1 MKYLVAV
8 RALCEFTAK
17 RGDLDLRFTPAPSAQ
32 EGIAGHALVAARR
45 ADSYQIE
52 VGLEADYKN
61 LRVRGRADGYDP
73 EKNQLEEV
81 KTYRGDLH
89 AIPANRRNLHWA
101 QVKIY
106 GWLLCRQNS
115 LAEIN
120 LALVYFDINSLQE
133 TPLTA
138 LYSATALRDFFEGLC
153 EQFLVWAHREM
164 AHRSERDTALTVL
177 RFPHESF
184 RPGQRELAE
193 AVYKTSQA
201 GSCLMAQATTGIG
214 KTIGTVFPLLKSMPK
229 QRLDKIFFLAA
240 KTPGR
245 KLALEALKLA
255 GGPPQRGSTML
266 LQVNAPTALPDSA
279 ESPIAHQSAVQPA
292 SSLPLR
298 VLELVARDKAC
309 EHTDK
314 ACHGDACPLA
324 KGFYDRLPAA
334 RSAAF
339 QPLPKLMST
348 SPRESAGSLVVLDKA
363 ALRELAL
370 DHHVCPYYLSQ
381 ELALWSDV
389 VVGDYNYFFD
399 TSAMLYNM
407 SATHQWRVSLL
418 VDEAHNMIERA
429 RKMYS
434 ATLDQAQLHKLH
446 ASAPN
451 VVKKS
456 LEKLNRLFSELHQM
470 QTANYQVMVDLPV
483 NFLKALQQTL
493 SGITD
498 FLVANPTRVDV
509 ELQSFYFEALHFS
522 RMAEAF
528 GEHSIFDITL
538 QEELAGDG
546 LMNGPS
552 HDCAVLNIR
561 NVVPAPFLQPRFAA
575 AQSATLFSATLNPPD
590 FYRQTLG
597 LPDKAGWIDVQSPF
611 KPEQLRVAAVSNIS
625 TRYQHRAQSLGP
637 IAELMAAQYDKTPG
651 NYLAFTSSY
660 DYLAKLSVLFKQRFP
675 HIPVWEQTRQMLEA
689 DREGFLARF
698 TCTSRGIGF
707 AVLGGAFAEGVDLP
721 GKRLIGAFIATLGLP
736 QINAVNEEIKKRM
749 ASWLEKDLAAATAR
763 IGHSA
768 ESKAKSIDQGYNYT
782 YLYPGVQKVVQAA
795 GRVIRT
801 QSDQGVILLMDDRF
815 THEDVMQL
823 LPQWWHVE
831 RLFAPRSHINTGR

>member
-32 EGIAGHALVAARR
+32 EGIAGHALVASRR
-45 ADSYQIE
+45 GDSYQIE

-133 TPLTA
+133 TPLTE
-138 LYSATALRDFFEGLC
+138 LYSATALRDFFDSLC
-153 EQFLVWAHREM
+153 EQFLFWAHREM
-164 AHRSERDTALTVL
+164 THRSERDAALTVL

-201 GSCLMAQATTGIG
+201 GGCLMAQATTGIG

-255 GGPPQRGSTML
+255 GRPPQPDLTML
-266 LQVNAPTALPDSA
+266 LQANAPTTLTDSA
-279 ESPIAHQSAVQPA
+279 ESQTAKQSTVQA
-292 SSLPLR
+292 TSSLPLR
-298 VLELVARDKAC
+298 ALELVARAKAC
-309 EHTDK
+309 EHPDK

-339 QPLPKLMST
+339 QPLPRLAPTST
-348 SPRESAGSLVVLDKA
+348 SESAGNLVVLDKA

-370 DHHVCPYYLSQ
+370 AHHVCPYYLSQ

-389 VVGDYNYFFD
+389 VIGDYNYFFD

-434 ATLDQAQLHKLH
+434 ATLDQAQLHQLH
-446 ASAPN
+446 ASAPTA
-451 VVKKS
+451 VKKS
-456 LEKLNRLFSELHQM
+456 LEKLNRHFSELHQT
-470 QTANYQVMVDLPV
+470 QIATYQVLVDLPV

-538 QEELAGDG
+538 QGELAGDG
-546 LMNGPS
+546 LMNGPG

-575 AQSATLFSATLNPPD
+575 TQSTTLFSATLSPPD

-597 LPDKAGWIDVQSPF
+597 LPDKTGWIDVQSPF
-611 KPEQLRVAAVSNIS
+611 RPEQLRVAAVSNIS

-637 IAELMAAQYDKTPG
+637 IAELMAAQYDKIPG

-660 DYLAKLSVLFKQRFP
+660 DYLTKLSGLFKQRFP
-675 HIPVWEQTRQMLEA
+675 HIPAWEQTRQMLEA

-698 TCTSRGIGF
+698 TSTSQGIGF

-736 QINAVNEEIKKRM
+736 QINPVNEEIKKRM
-749 ASWLEKDLAAATAR
+749 TSWLEKNWAANAAR
-763 IGHSA
+763 INSD
-768 ESKAKSIDQGYNYT
+768 AKSPANSIDHGYNYT

-801 QSDQGVILLMDDRF
+801 QSDRGVIFLMDDRF
-815 THEDVMQL
+815 TQEDVMRL
-823 LPQWWHVE
+823 LPRWWHVE
-831 RLFAPRSHINTGR
+831 RLFASRININTRR